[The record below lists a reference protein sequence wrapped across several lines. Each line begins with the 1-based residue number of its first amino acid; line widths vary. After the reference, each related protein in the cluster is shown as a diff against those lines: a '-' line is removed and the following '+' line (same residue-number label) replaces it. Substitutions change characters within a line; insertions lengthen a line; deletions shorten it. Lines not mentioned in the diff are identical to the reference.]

1 MTLIILS
8 ILGIVAVFLIFSFI
22 YWSINPANWDFEAR
36 ILCGFLFAI
45 VIVLSFIAH
54 IQLY

>member
-45 VIVLSFIAH
+45 VIVLSFITH
-54 IQLY
+54 IQL

>member
-1 MTLIILS
+1 MRTIILC

-36 ILCGFLFAI
+36 IACGLLFAV
-45 VIVLSFIAH
+45 VILLSFIFN
-54 IQLY
+54 IQL